1 MSHCYPAAPPCGLHR
16 ETRQVWCFWAQVWWR
31 FGFRAHCSRQVHLVP
46 FSLCMVPNSWRAW
59 LLISFQKLSK
69 EMFWPLCT
77 PICSRTLPRPSSF
90 STVCRQE
97 TASQSALLETLSG
110 NSGERDLRHKAL
122 QQLWSRITEEDV
134 TCFITVSMKEFY
146 FIFFCFSCML
156 EHPSIH
162 PSSSPYPFQGCGGA
176 GAYPSCNVNSIFL
189 TQYWL

>member
-122 QQLWSRITEEDV
+122 QQLWSRITERRMWPASLLLAWKS
-134 TCFITVSMKEFY
+134 FISY
-146 FIFFCFSCML
+146 FFASLVCLSI
-156 EHPSIH
+156 HPSIH
-162 PSSSPYPFQGCGGA
+162 PLPIILFRVVGGLEPIPA
-176 GAYPSCNVNSIFL
+176 VMLI
-189 TQYWL
+189 QYF